1 MIDGTWEMQYPPR
14 TNDNFDVEYFFNKHA
29 GKRPLPKEIEYLEY
43 YRVEKNVILDI
54 QTAIET
60 EQVCIFALTLHHNKI
75 TTHLIY
81 CIISF
86 IDTFQRCMAT
96 YSIRRRQ
103 RNR

>member
-1 MIDGTWEMQYPPR
+1 MIDGVWEMQYPPR
-14 TNDNFDVEYFFNKHA
+14 TNDNFDVDYFLNKHA

-43 YRVEKNVILDI
+43 NRIEKNVILDI
-54 QTAIET
+54 QTAIKT
-60 EQVCIFALTLHHNKI
+60 EQVCIFAFMLHHIINYG
-75 TTHLIY
+75 LIC

-86 IDTFQRCMAT
+86 TDTVQRRMAA